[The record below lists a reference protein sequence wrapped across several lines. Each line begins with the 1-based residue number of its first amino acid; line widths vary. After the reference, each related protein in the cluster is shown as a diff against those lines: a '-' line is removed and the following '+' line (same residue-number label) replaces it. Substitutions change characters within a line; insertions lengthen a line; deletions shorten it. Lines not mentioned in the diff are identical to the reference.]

1 MKTKTTP
8 ATLLIPIGPLG
19 SSGPNKTTAFPLEPL
34 KDIKGQAVRYGSHFC
49 FFKSAYI
56 EKHHTEHMCELIH

>member
-8 ATLLIPIGPLG
+8 ATLLIPSGPLG

-34 KDIKGQAVRYGSHFC
+34 KDIKGQAVRYGSHF
-49 FFKSAYI
+49 FFFNLHILRSI
-56 EKHHTEHMCELIH
+56 TLNTCVS